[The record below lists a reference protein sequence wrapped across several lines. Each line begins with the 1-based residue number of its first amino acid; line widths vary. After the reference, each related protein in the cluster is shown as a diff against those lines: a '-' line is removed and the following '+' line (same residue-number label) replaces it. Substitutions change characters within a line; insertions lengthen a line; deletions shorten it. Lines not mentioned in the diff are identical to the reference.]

1 MRTDTRPAYIKW
13 AYAAGVA
20 IVLGSAGMAMDGPS
34 AQEEAA
40 DTAGAVQDGE
50 QASAQ
55 LQADYLF
62 ALHREQAERPGLWT
76 PEQIARGDVAARIVA
91 HTRQEA
97 P

>member
-1 MRTDTRPAYIKW
+1 MRTDTRPTLLTWVYGIALALLLGI
-13 AYAAGVA
+13 AG
-20 IVLGSAGMAMDGPS
+20 IGMDGPS

-91 HTRQEA
+91 HTRKEA